1 MPFDKWSYA
10 MNLDTRTN
18 PAQADAFGTL
28 QKLLRDDAQSKFE
41 VTRQQAL
48 QDQEFFAIQAS
59 TSAATHS

>member
-1 MPFDKWSYA
+1 

-41 VTRQQAL
+41 VTRQQVL

-59 TSAATHS
+59 NSAATHS